1 MIIVTHEMAFARD
14 VSSQV
19 IFMDGGCILEQ
30 GTRRKFLKIRKKR
43 ERSSFC
49 LVLLMDEF
57 LNNVFY
63 KKVINNTLF
72 IRKTY

>member
-1 MIIVTHEMAFARD
+1 M
-14 VSSQV
+14 
-19 IFMDGGCILEQ
+19 
-30 GTRRKFLKIRKKR
+30 KIRKKR

-63 KKVINNTLF
+63 KNVINNTLF
-72 IRKTY
+72 IRKTYEMTEIQGGGYVDFPSALYYNRICGMY

>member
-1 MIIVTHEMAFARD
+1 M
-14 VSSQV
+14 
-19 IFMDGGCILEQ
+19 
-30 GTRRKFLKIRKKR
+30 KIRKKR

-72 IRKTY
+72 IIKTYYMAMNKIMR